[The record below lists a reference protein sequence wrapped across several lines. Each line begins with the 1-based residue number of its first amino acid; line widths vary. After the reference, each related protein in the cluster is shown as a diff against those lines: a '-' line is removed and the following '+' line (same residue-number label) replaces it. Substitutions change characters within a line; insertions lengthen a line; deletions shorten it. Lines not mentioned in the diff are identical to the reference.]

1 MDSRPGEEP
10 DYAQV
15 YGKGQVTV
23 NRTLIAGAGQSV
35 IEIRRSVIAPAK
47 FVYQVRKGSAQIFS
61 KLRVRTL

>member
-1 MDSRPGEEP
+1 MDSRSGEEP